1 MIWNYELE
9 TTHKHLM
16 KKILTL
22 FIYIVTYATSV
33 AQTFSA
39 SSAPFLGDYHPKH
52 EVRAMWLTTIGG
64 LDWPHSYAN
73 NNQSAI
79 NRQKNELIGILDKL
93 QKAGIN
99 TVLIQTRV
107 RATTIYPSKYEPWD
121 GCLSGKPGVSPGY
134 DALQFAIDECH
145 KRGMELHAWVV
156 TIPVGKWNG
165 KGCSSLRSKY
175 PKLIKK
181 IGDDG
186 YMNPEDP
193 QTGTY
198 IANICEEITRNYDID
213 GIHLDYIRYPEDWK
227 IKVSK
232 SQGRKYITDI
242 VRKINLKV
250 KSLKP
255 WVKMS
260 CSPIGKADD
269 LPRMSS
275 RGWNAYS
282 RVCQDAQGWLR
293 DGLMDQL
300 YPMMYFKDNNFY
312 PFALDWKERSYGKM
326 VVPGLGIYFMSP
338 KEKNWKLLDI
348 TRELEVLRQWG
359 LGHCYFRSKFFT
371 DNTKGI
377 FDFAVNE
384 FDNIPSLVPPMT
396 WVSSVRPSAP
406 TVIKTDTISNTL
418 MWSGAQDMSNGPYLT
433 YNVYCS
439 TECPVDVTDPRNLMV
454 SRTRNTSML
463 VPLNGRYY
471 AVTAMDRYGNE
482 SDAKQN
488 HDIPVYHSSK
498 GNNTLMDNLN
508 LFKCDGKILYIGKTE
523 INRRDIIS
531 IETLQGQSVLTAF
544 VSEMIDVRK
553 LPEGIYIV
561 RSLGKKKA
569 QHRLGYFMIERR
581 AWR

>member
-1 MIWNYELE
+1 M
-9 TTHKHLM
+9 
-16 KKILTL
+16 
-22 FIYIVTYATSV
+22 
-33 AQTFSA
+33 
-39 SSAPFLGDYHPKH
+39 PPKH

-73 NNQSAI
+73 NTQTSI
-79 NRQKNELIGILDKL
+79 NKQKKELIGILDKL
-93 QKAGIN
+93 QQAGIN
-99 TVLIQTRV
+99 TILLQTRV

-121 GCLSGKPGVSPGY
+121 GCLSGKPGISPGY

-165 KGCSSLRSKY
+165 KGCSSLRGKY

-186 YMNPEDP
+186 FMNPEDP

-232 SQGRKYITDI
+232 SQGRNYITDI

-250 KSLKP
+250 KTLKP

-312 PFALDWKERSYGKM
+312 PFALDWKERSYGRM

-338 KEKNWKLLDI
+338 KEKNWKLNDI
-348 TRELEVLRQWG
+348 TREMEVLRQWG

-377 FDFAVNE
+377 FDFAAKE
-384 FDNIPSLVPPMT
+384 FDNTPSLVPPMT
-396 WVSSVRPSAP
+396 WASNVSPLAP
-406 TVIKTDTISNTL
+406 TTLSTDSVNNTIS
-418 MWSGAQDMSNGPYLT
+418 WSGAQDRCNGPYLT
-433 YNVYCS
+433 YNIYS
-439 TECPVDVTDPRNLMV
+439 SYECPVDINDPRNLMMQ
-454 SRTRNTSML
+454 RIRNTSIQ

-482 SDAKQN
+482 SEPKQN
-488 HDIPVYHSSK
+488 HSIPVRHRQSGKSLTIDEK
-498 GNNTLMDNLN
+498 H
-508 LFKCDGKILYIGKTE
+508 LFKCDGKVLYLGKTG

-531 IETLQGQSVLTAF
+531 IETLQGQSVATAF
-544 VSEMIDVRK
+544 VSEMVDVRK
-553 LPEGIYIV
+553 LPEGIYVI

-569 QHRLGYFMIERR
+569 SHRLGYFMIERR
-581 AWR
+581 SWR